1 MTHLSAEQ
9 LEAFA
14 LGTMDPEGTRALA
27 QHVSACPAC
36 ARRLQAEAALEVLF
50 RDVANA
56 ASAPV
61 RVTPLYRRRS
71 VVVGLALAAGL
82 AGLFVWR
89 AVPPRSTAP
98 IELEGATVSSRGVIC
113 ANGPTQADCMHRAQ
127 RRGLFVSYP
136 PHAHTRYGIEEL

>member
-1 MTHLSAEQ
+1 MTHLSSEQ

-14 LGTMDPEGTRALA
+14 LGTLDPEGTQALA
-27 QHVSACPAC
+27 QHVSDCPMC

-56 ASAPV
+56 ASTPA
-61 RVTPLYRRRS
+61 RVIPMRRRVS

-89 AVPPRSTAP
+89 AATPPSNAP
-98 IELEGATVSSRGVIC
+98 LEFEGATISSRGVIC
-113 ANGPTQADCMHRAQ
+113 ANGPTQAECIHRAQ